1 MESIGIDTID
11 VLRFEK
17 HAKNLESRFCKRVFT
32 QHELGYLKS
41 KKAASMAGLF
51 AAKEA
56 VAKAL
61 GTGFRGFFPDE
72 IEIKHD
78 EQGAPYVVLHGKAK
92 VLAKDAKILV
102 SISHTKTTAIAVA
115 YKLGGRAWTQKT

>member
-1 MESIGIDTID
+1 MAGLGADIVDIF
-11 VLRFEK
+11 RFEK
-17 HAKNLESRFCKRVFT
+17 HTNNLESKFCKRIFT
-32 QHELGYLKS
+32 TTELEYLKS

-61 GTGFRGFFPDE
+61 GTGFRGFFPNE
-72 IEIKHD
+72 IEVRHK
-78 EQGAPYVVLHGKAK
+78 ETGAPYVVLYGKAK
-92 VLAKDAKILV
+92 EQAKDARILI

-115 YKLGGRAWTQKT
+115 QLL